1 MDGVDLCL
9 DLVAPAIQ
17 LHVATL
23 RAILLDVV
31 SRCSL
36 GLITHKQ
43 NIGSGVANQ
52 RLEIIDNATATA
64 HATRGNHY
72 AGTRSPCEVLNRGN
86 VILVSIDGSELFKC
100 QGMASLVQVL
110 PGLPVPEG
118 LACDTPR

>member
-1 MDGVDLCL
+1 MDGVDLCV
-9 DLVAPAIQ
+9 DLVTLAIQ
-17 LHVATL
+17 LYIATP
-23 RAILLDVV
+23 RSILLDVV

-52 RLEIIDNATATA
+52 RLEIIDDASTAA
-64 HATRGNHY
+64 HATRCDHHT
-72 AGTRSPCEVLNRGN
+72 GTRRPFEKLHGGN
-86 VILVSIDGSELFKC
+86 VILVMIDGSELFKC